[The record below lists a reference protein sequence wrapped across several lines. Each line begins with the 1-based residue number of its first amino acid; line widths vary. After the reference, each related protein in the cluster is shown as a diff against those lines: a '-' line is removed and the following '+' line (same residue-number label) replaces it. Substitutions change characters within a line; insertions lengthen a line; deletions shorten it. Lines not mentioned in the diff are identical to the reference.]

1 MTIYVDDQIIPIVS
15 NSTDLEGVLEFILIS
30 GYSKKP
36 EIFSCTLLEQNSRYS
51 KMIVDFGPDFK
62 NQHKNGV
69 YYYTIA
75 NATTK
80 FESGY
85 AKIITEP
92 GGSIDTISYDS
103 GVVTETRQAAV
114 YYRPNY

>member
-15 NSTDLEGVLEFILIS
+15 NNTDITGVLTFILIS
-30 GYSKKP
+30 GYSKEP
-36 EIFSCTLLEQNSRYS
+36 QNFPCTLLEQNSRYS

-62 NQHKNGV
+62 EQHKNGV

-75 NATTK
+75 NVTTE

-92 GGSIDTISYDS
+92 GGSINTLSYNA
-103 GVVTETRQAAV
+103 GPIVENREATV